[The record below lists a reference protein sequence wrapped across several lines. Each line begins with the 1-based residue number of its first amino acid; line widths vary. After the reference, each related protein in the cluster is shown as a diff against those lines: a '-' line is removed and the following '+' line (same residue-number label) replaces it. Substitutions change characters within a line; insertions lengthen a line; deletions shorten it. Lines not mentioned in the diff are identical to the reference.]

1 MFSFISYMVFLA
13 GIGFTLISILLV
25 YSLVDDIMNKNHE
38 DWVITI
44 IFLFISLWFSFSL
57 ISGGILLWNS

>member
-13 GIGFTLISILLV
+13 GMVFTLISILLV

-38 DWVITI
+38 DWGITTI
-44 IFLFISLWFSFSL
+44 LLFISLWFSFSL